1 MPSFKTADGHE
12 YIVRIDAPKIR
23 DARTELDIDLG
34 QLDFGPI
41 AQRLASDP
49 VLLVDVL
56 WILCREQCKAADVSA
71 TKFGESLFGDAIDAA
86 SNALIQARADFS
98 PARMRSLILKQQEVS
113 DRIRAKTIEMATE
126 RLTNPETEA
135 KIMKAATDKMTEE
148 MDAALMR
155 FESATNLQQSAE
167 SSPTD

>member
-1 MPSFKTADGHE
+1 MPSFKTQDGHE

-23 DARTELDIDLG
+23 DARTELEIDLG

-56 WILCREQCKAADVSA
+56 WILCRDQCNTAGITA
-71 TKFGESLFGDAIDAA
+71 TKFGESLVGDAIDAA
-86 SNALIQARADFS
+86 SDALIKARADFS

-113 DRIRAKTIEMATE
+113 ERIRARAVEMATE
-126 RLTNPETEA
+126 RLTDPAMEA
-135 KIMKAATDKMTEE
+135 KMMKAAEAKMAEE
-148 MDAALMR
+148 MDAALIR
-155 FESATNLQQSAE
+155 FESATNSPPSAA
-167 SSPTD
+167 SLPTD